1 MGPRRARI
9 QHPSG
14 AGPLLASSNAI
25 AWVYRGGP
33 TVGVNNMNWLVNVYA
48 DIPHQ
53 APARPLVEQSPMFT
67 DWESV
72 GGTQRRITLTVPDTA
87 ADDAGSACEVAKREL
102 EKRLSL
108 LRGVSECN
116 ATRMDQ

>member
-1 MGPRRARI
+1 MGPRRIRI

-14 AGPLLASSNAI
+14 AGPLTASSNAI
-25 AWVYRGGP
+25 AHVCRDGP
-33 TVGVNNMNWLVNVYA
+33 TVGVNNMNWLVNIYA

-53 APARPLVEQSPMFT
+53 DPARPFVEQSPMFT
-67 DWESV
+67 DWESI

-102 EKRLSL
+102 EKRLTM
-108 LRGVSECN
+108 LRGISECN
-116 ATRMDQ
+116 ATRLD